1 MINENEL
8 LWLDPTDSE
17 SVYQV
22 AQLHK
27 ELLPDS
33 PIPQFGDTFMT
44 KFYYTRLISLNLINC
59 LIYKH
64 KSEVVGFITI
74 TRYPDKFMFN
84 GFISNFIFIIY
95 LFTIE
100 IIYKPK
106 LLFTFF
112 NIIKLGYKRK
122 KTDINHNTSELL
134 SIGVKK
140 KYRKLVDSSSKL
152 RVSHTLFIN
161 AAKLLAEEG
170 YEVLYIIT
178 DKNNDHA
185 ISFYKSLGV
194 KLEKSEIYNESK
206 QILFKL
212 DIMGLVNIQVIKEKT
227 SFSEFVV

>member
-1 MINENEL
+1 MIDENEL
-8 LWLDPTDSE
+8 HWLDPNDSE

-27 ELLPDS
+27 ELLTDS

-64 KSEVVGFITI
+64 KSEIVGFIVI
-74 TRYPDKFMFN
+74 TRYPGEFMFK

-95 LFTIE
+95 LITIE

-106 LLFTFF
+106 LLFTLF
-112 NIIKLGYKRK
+112 NIFNLGFKRK
-122 KTDINHNTSELL
+122 KADINNNTSELL

-140 KYRKLVDSSSKL
+140 NYRKLVDSSSKL

-161 AAKLLAEEG
+161 AAKFLAEEG
-170 YEVLYIIT
+170 YEVLQIIT
-178 DKNNDHA
+178 DKNNDRA
-185 ISFYKSLGV
+185 ISFYKSFDV
-194 KLEKSEIYNESK
+194 KLDKSEIYKGSK

-212 DIMGLVNIQVIKEKT
+212 DIVDPINIQVIEKN
-227 SFSEFVV
+227 